1 MLRPELVAIALAFCV
16 SGRPDCSPGT
26 CQTLQPYFKC
36 EFDGRGTAGG
46 GNTIAT
52 ANCDPGT
59 DIVVRTSFQ
68 LPSHVD
74 NGSQPL
80 FFNRM
85 EAFTTLQD
93 LRYVSDC
100 DEERFVLLAL
110 AYGFAN
116 DNRYLRRWI
125 AKEEILQEHTWRQ
138 HSFWKTRLVFQV
150 ALPAAECQF
159 CMKMSVPLYQLS
171 ENGRDH
177 HQLEIPDEFIVQVSV
192 MQQVVAMELST
203 LPLQDLLQ
211 FLVGYVQDLTALAHA
226 NIWHD
231 CHIGNVLM
239 QQPEGQDVTF
249 YWHDFAGSS
258 FGKSKPRAEVLQEF
272 IRKMRET
279 IQITA
284 ETLHAH
290 DPTLSI
296 PSLSADFFST
306 NINADILKRH
316 LNEFNAGVQR
326 NVLGWSGDLRLR
338 QAVLRS
344 LGKVLSPGRYEELQL
359 ELLKGDLA

>member
-1 MLRPELVAIALAFCV
+1 MRNV
-16 SGRPDCSPGT
+16 SYSWPWLMDSLMISGT
-26 CQTLQPYFKC
+26 S
-36 EFDGRGTAGG
+36 D
-46 GNTIAT
+46 
-52 ANCDPGT
+52 
-59 DIVVRTSFQ
+59 V
-68 LPSHVD
+68 
-74 NGSQPL
+74 GSQ
-80 FFNRM
+80 RK
-85 EAFTTLQD
+85 
-93 LRYVSDC
+93 RC
-100 DEERFVLLAL
+100 
-110 AYGFAN
+110 
-116 DNRYLRRWI
+116 
-125 AKEEILQEHTWRQ
+125 HTWRQ

-150 ALPAAECQF
+150 ALPAAECQL

-203 LPLQDLLQ
+203 LLLQDLLQ

-231 CHIGNVLM
+231 CHIDNVLM

-284 ETLHAH
+284 ETLHAR

-316 LNEFNAGVQR
+316 LREFNAGVQR

>member
-36 EFDGRGTAGG
+36 EFDGRGAAGG

-93 LRYVSDC
+93 LRYDSDC

-116 DNRYLRRWI
+116 DKRYLRRWI
-125 AKEEILQEHTWRQ
+125 AKEEMPHLAPALILENTTCL
-138 HSFWKTRLVFQV
+138 SSCV
-150 ALPAAECQF
+150 ACSRMP
-159 CMKMSVPLYQLS
+159 
-171 ENGRDH
+171 
-177 HQLEIPDEFIVQVSV
+177 
-192 MQQVVAMELST
+192 
-203 LPLQDLLQ
+203 
-211 FLVGYVQDLTALAHA
+211 
-226 NIWHD
+226 
-231 CHIGNVLM
+231 
-239 QQPEGQDVTF
+239 
-249 YWHDFAGSS
+249 
-258 FGKSKPRAEVLQEF
+258 
-272 IRKMRET
+272 
-279 IQITA
+279 
-284 ETLHAH
+284 TLHEDVRAVKT
-290 DPTLSI
+290 DEI
-296 PSLSADFFST
+296 IT
-306 NINADILKRH
+306 NSKFLMNSSYRSQSC
-316 LNEFNAGVQR
+316 N
-326 NVLGWSGDLRLR
+326 RL
-338 QAVLRS
+338 
-344 LGKVLSPGRYEELQL
+344 
-359 ELLKGDLA
+359 